1 MIYVINEKYHSSSS
15 SNMMIFFTQEA
26 KSGCG
31 IVAKAAVQKLVG
43 EICFLSETS
52 SYFF

>member
-1 MIYVINEKYHSSSS
+1 MIYLLYEKYHSSSS
-15 SNMMIFFTQEA
+15 SNMRIFFTKEA

-31 IVAKAAVQKLVG
+31 IVAKAVVQKLVG